1 MAGRAL
7 HIVGVAAVC
16 LGAALSCGGQQKRSA
31 PVIGGLDIEGNDA
44 LSDRRIRKKLLSEK
58 TPWWPFAKK
67 NYFDPVVWQTDLKR
81 IERLY
86 QSHGYFQAQVV
97 RDQVAPD
104 PPDGVDLTAEVREGP
119 RTLVGALELKGLE
132 GLPPDDR
139 EAALGKSPLEVGDP
153 FVEEKWHE
161 ATSELRER
169 LRGRGYARAE
179 VLGEARVDVDT
190 QRAALRIEAR
200 PGRRFRF
207 GEIQVSSN
215 EGKAIPAAWIWEEVR
230 LAISEGEPYSPAA
243 LLDARRRLTAMGV
256 FAMVEVT
263 EGEPRE
269 GSDLLPVVV
278 NTREAPLH
286 TLRLGG
292 GLRIDQIRNE
302 ARLLSEW
309 INRNFKGG
317 MRRLT
322 ARVEVGWAFLPN
334 IYSVFQGEP
343 SEARRNGPVLRSYVE
358 FEQPR
363 FLRRP
368 TLRERSLLE
377 VARTMEQAY
386 DVLGARL
393 INGVIWRPTTSFTL
407 YPSYHLE
414 TYLLDGAANTGVVSA
429 PLALGCH
436 TTDQQCWIWLSYI
449 EEVLTLDRRDNLLE
463 PREGWYASL
472 SLQQGGGPLQGDYTF
487 LRVLPELRGYATFG
501 SDRGITLAARARVGE
516 LLPSSGNPDDTA
528 VVTRFYT
535 GGAFSMRGFNER
547 RLSPL
552 LLVTPLPTD
561 SNPNPNSYSV
571 PVGGNGLVDGSFELR
586 YELSGNLVG
595 AAFVDFGQV
604 TRDRMRLSDL
614 KSTLVAVGIGLRYR
628 TPVGPVR
635 VDVGVRLPVGKLPP
649 LLVQDA
655 NGVITQVPYAQNK
668 SCFGVGGSSGDFVV
682 GDGLCVLHISI
693 GEAF

>member
-1 MAGRAL
+1 
-7 HIVGVAAVC
+7 VG
-16 LGAALSCGGQQKRSA
+16 
-31 PVIGGLDIEGNDA
+31 DA
-44 LSDRRIRKKLLSEK
+44 FEEER
-58 TPWWPFAKK
+58 
-67 NYFDPVVWQTDLKR
+67 WQ
-81 IERLY
+81 E
-86 QSHGYFQAQVV
+86 A
-97 RDQVAPD
+97 
-104 PPDGVDLTAEVREGP
+104 TAELR
-119 RTLVGALELKGLE
+119 
-132 GLPPDDR
+132 DR
-139 EAALGKSPLEVGDP
+139 
-153 FVEEKWHE
+153 
-161 ATSELRER
+161 LRE
-169 LRGRGYARAE
+169 RGYARAE
-179 VLGEARVDVDT
+179 VLGEARVGVDT
-190 QRAALRIEAR
+190 QRVSLKIEAR
-200 PGRRFRF
+200 PGRRYRF
-207 GEIQVSSN
+207 GEIRVSTN
-215 EGKAIPAAWIWEEVR
+215 GGTAIPAPWIWEEVR
-230 LAISEGEPYSPAA
+230 LAISEGERYSPSA
-243 LLDARRRLTAMGV
+243 LVDARRRLTGMGV
-256 FAMVEVT
+256 FAMAEVI
-263 EGEPRE
+263 EGEPSSAD

-309 INRNFKGG
+309 INRNFRGG

-322 ARVEVGWAFLPN
+322 ARVELGWAFLPN
-334 IYSVFQGEP
+334 IFASFQGGS

-363 FLRRP
+363 FLGRP

-436 TTDQQCWIWLSYI
+436 TTDQECWIWLSYI

-487 LRVLPELRGYATFG
+487 LRVLPELRGYASFG
-501 SDRGITLAARARVGE
+501 ADRALTLAARARVGE
-516 LLPSSGNPDDTA
+516 LLPSSGDPDDTA

-561 SNPNPNSYSV
+561 SNPTPNSYSV
-571 PVGGNGLVDGSFELR
+571 PVGGNGLIDGSFELR
-586 YELSGNLVG
+586 YELTGDLVG

-604 TRDRMRLSDL
+604 TRDRLRFSDV
-614 KSTLVAVGIGLRYR
+614 KTTLIAVGVGLRYR

-635 VDVGVRLPVGKLPP
+635 VDVGVRLPVGTLPP
-649 LLVQDA
+649 LLVQDM
-655 NGVITQVPYAQNK
+655 NGAITQVPYAQNK
-668 SCFGVGGSSGDFVV
+668 SCFGVGGSSGDGVV